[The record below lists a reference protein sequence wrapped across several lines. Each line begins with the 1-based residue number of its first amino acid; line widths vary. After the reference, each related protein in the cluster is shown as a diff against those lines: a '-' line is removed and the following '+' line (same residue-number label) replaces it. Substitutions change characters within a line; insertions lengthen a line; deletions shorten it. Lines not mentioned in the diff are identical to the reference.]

1 MAVSNN
7 VSGSFLAMMAKE
19 DIIFYQYGSHHCG
32 SPRTLSDRSLVTLS
46 MLIRYSGHLYCLLF
60 CYDFGGLTSLLM
72 SCEILRLNIFI
83 TCLFTFR
90 FDEVHF
96 GKFASYYLT
105 RTFFFDVHPPLGKL
119 IFAGIGLLHL
129 HMPVPYHSLFSL
141 HDRSLEWFQWIILI
155 HLYRRIRLRPLQG
168 DQPISTDR

>member
-90 FDEVHF
+90 FDEVHVQTTGKIDIDLLKNF
-96 GKFASYYLT
+96 GKLLLSHAYILFCKFASYYLT
-105 RTFFFDVHPPLGKL
+105 RTFFFDVHPPLG
-119 IFAGIGLLHL
+119 AN
-129 HMPVPYHSLFSL
+129 
-141 HDRSLEWFQWIILI
+141 
-155 HLYRRIRLRPLQG
+155 
-168 DQPISTDR
+168 